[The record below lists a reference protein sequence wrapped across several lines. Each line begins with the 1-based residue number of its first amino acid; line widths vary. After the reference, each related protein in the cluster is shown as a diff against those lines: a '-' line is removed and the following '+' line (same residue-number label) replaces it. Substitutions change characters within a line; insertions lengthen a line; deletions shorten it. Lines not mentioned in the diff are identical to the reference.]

1 MEIKKS
7 DHMVVRSFEVFRE
20 NVCSIHTGDI
30 IFASCG
36 SRFGAI
42 DSLRLTALVNVNCL
56 HVIVIMINPLFS
68 TFDVGR
74 QGQLPCHH
82 FTTGRVLNLGSLFH
96 LASFAGNSQSETIAS
111 GS

>member
-1 MEIKKS
+1 VEIMKS

-42 DSLRLTALVNVNCL
+42 DSLRLLCQCELLACNR
-56 HVIVIMINPLFS
+56 HYDKSFIF
-68 TFDVGR
+68 
-74 QGQLPCHH
+74 
-82 FTTGRVLNLGSLFH
+82 NL
-96 LASFAGNSQSETIAS
+96 
-111 GS
+111 